1 MSFKY
6 GIKRLGALSTNL
18 LKLVKALS
26 YTKLLLSITHN
37 IIYFKYSFIY
47 SDEFYTINSTYLLKV
62 QHDMA
67 LTKILEFYFKALY
80 LLAFLLKMEL
90 L

>member
-67 LTKILEFYFKALY
+67 LTKILEFYFTALY

>member
-26 YTKLLLSITHN
+26 YTKLLLSITHS
-37 IIYFKYSFIY
+37 IIYFKYYFIY

-67 LTKILEFYFKALY
+67 LT
-80 LLAFLLKMEL
+80 
-90 L
+90 

>member
-67 LTKILEFYFKALY
+67 LT
-80 LLAFLLKMEL
+80 
-90 L
+90 